1 MGQLHPA
8 GAGQQQ
14 DADCPEYRGST
25 VVFPGIECTAVGEY
39 AYTISQ
45 VEETLGGVTYD
56 AHTITASVTVT
67 ITGNSKGA
75 MEAIAAYS
83 GETTFSNIY
92 TASSNLS
99 LTANKTVNSAE
110 PREIQVCEFTLT
122 TKDDNTILAEN
133 ANEIS
138 FANKFKTTMFM
149 VKRN

>member
-1 MGQLHPA
+1 
-8 GAGQQQ
+8 
-14 DADCPEYRGST
+14 
-25 VVFPGIECTAVGEY
+25 
-39 AYTISQ
+39 
-45 VEETLGGVTYD
+45 
-56 AHTITASVTVT
+56 
-67 ITGNSKGA
+67 